1 MNKLSQIPF
10 KIIALLFSLGL
21 LGAYGQQ
28 KKTYKETFNV
38 GKDAVLDINTSHA
51 DIEFETWD
59 KDQVQIEAIIELEGA
74 SKEEAAAYF
83 EKNGIEIMG
92 NSKEI
97 EVRTR
102 RQSSWQFAHGD
113 FDNLHF
119 EIPEIPDLEPLF
131 LDLRIPDIQVIPDIP
146 PILPLPMQSFDY
158 SRYQKEG
165 EKYLKEWKKEFDE
178 NFDEEYKQRFEEWSE
193 RVQARAEERAE
204 RLERREEERR
214 ERLKEREEEL
224 KERKAQMEER
234 KKLIQERKEELEER
248 KKSLDKR
255 SVIISRDGDTPN
267 VFYWSSDGENKNY
280 KVKKTIKIKMPK
292 SVKLKMNVRHGEVK
306 LAENARNIKAS
317 LSYASL
323 LASTIDGEQTIIN
336 ASYSPVSVQRWNYGQ
351 LKTDYSDRVNLKEVR
366 NLRLSSISSDV
377 TIDRLL
383 KSAYVRNNLGALKI
397 NSVSENFT
405 DMDIT
410 VQNGELICV
419 LPETPFAIYVRG
431 TSSEFIGPTS
441 LILDTSEDRNTVLR
455 KGYHINKNTGRSIVI
470 NSKYSDVVLER

>member
-1 MNKLSQIPF
+1 MNKFSQIPF
-10 KIIALLFSLGL
+10 RITALLLCLGL

-28 KKTYKETFNV
+28 KKTFKETFNV
-38 GKDAVLDINTSHA
+38 GTDAVLDINTSHV

-59 KDQVQIEAIIELEGA
+59 KNQVQIEAVIELEGA

-83 EKNGIEIMG
+83 ERNGIEIKG

-97 EVRTR
+97 EVYTR
-102 RQSSWQFAHGD
+102 RQNSWRYTTSGD
-113 FDNLHF
+113 FDNLHI

-131 LDLRIPDIQVIPDIP
+131 LDLEIPEIYVIPEIP
-146 PILPLPMQSFDY
+146 PMPPLPMTSFDY
-158 SRYQKEG
+158 SRYKKEG

-178 NFDEEYKQRFEEWSE
+178 NFDEDYKERFEEWSE
-193 RVQARAEERAE
+193 RVESKAKERAE
-204 RLERREEERR
+204 RA
-214 ERLKEREEEL
+214 EEL
-224 KERKAQMEER
+224 KQERKEWLEEHKAQMAER
-234 KKLIQERKEELEER
+234 KKLIQERKKELEER
-248 KKSLDKR
+248 KKEIEER
-255 SVIISRDGDTPN
+255 SVIISRDWDTPN

-280 KVKKTIKIKMPK
+280 KVKKTIRIKMPK

-323 LASTIDGEQTIIN
+323 LATTIDGEQTIIN

-366 NLRLSSISSDV
+366 NLRLNSVSSDV
-377 TIDRLL
+377 TIERVL
-383 KSAYVRNNLGALKI
+383 KSAHVRNNLGALKI
-397 NSVSENFT
+397 NSVSKNFT
-405 DMDIT
+405 DMDIS

-419 LPETPFAIYVRG
+419 LPETPFAIYING
-431 TSSEFIGPTS
+431 ISSKFIGPTG
-441 LILDTSEDRNTVLR
+441 LILDTSKNRNTVLR
-455 KGYHINKNTGRSIVI
+455 KGYHINKNTDKSIVI